1 MLERERDNKLM
12 NAQAITAAISHEL
25 KQPLAAIATNGGAA
39 LRFLGQVPPDIEEVR
54 SALKRIVSDSHRTSD
69 MFDGIRALFG
79 KGDQKRL
86 QVDVN
91 GIILGVFQ
99 SSRKELLDHGVETRL
114 ELATELPLVDSQGRQ
129 LEEVIFN
136 LVHNAIEAMDV
147 TTNRARVLRVRTELT
162 DHNAITVAVQDSGP
176 GIDPKQ
182 MDGIFGAFFTTKSHG
197 MGLGLAICRMIVEH
211 HGGRLIASSDG
222 KKGSLFQ
229 FDLPIESRA
238 KEATS

>member
-1 MLERERDNKLM
+1 M
-12 NAQAITAAISHEL
+12 
-25 KQPLAAIATNGGAA
+25 
-39 LRFLGQVPPDIEEVR
+39 
-54 SALKRIVSDSHRTSD
+54 VSDSHRTSD
-69 MFDGIRALFG
+69 VFDGIRALFG
-79 KGDQKRL
+79 KSDQKRL

-91 GIILGVFQ
+91 EIILGVLQ
-99 SSRKELLDHGVETRL
+99 SSRKELQDHGVETRV
-114 ELATELPLVDSQGRQ
+114 ELATELPLVDSDGRQ

-147 TTNRARVLRVRTELT
+147 VTDRPRVLRLGTGLT
-162 DHNAITVAVQDSGP
+162 DHNAITVTVQDSGP
-176 GIDPKQ
+176 GIDPEKL
-182 MDGIFGAFFTTKSHG
+182 DGVFGAFFTTKSHG

-238 KEATS
+238 KETTS